1 MIGSKRLGELSSRV
15 ADDIRRRRRMDLG
28 IDKESEL
35 SKALPT
41 YEPLAQTR
49 QRELEGGIVIV
60 GRPTWKEF
68 LHGLHRGWT
77 EGLQKV
83 DEDEVLAR
91 EFEVDGVF
99 DEPEK
104 PKIEAESTL
113 SQTLISQRPSPVW
126 LPNQVDSQQQ
136 TDTSPPSEISPL
148 PPILLVPFTDYIGFT
163 QIPLMLWDFFNQRHK
178 VRSGSEAAY
187 NLIMK
192 NTRPIA
198 LPCHILGDSGTENRV
213 GTMQGD
219 LEFDIQA
226 DAYIKINN
234 IPHDINKARKQYYED
249 LPKKLETARALAHG
263 IREPTPEELSNPP
276 TTEVELR
283 QERLNKERRWRNDL
297 AGWNI
302 VKPGSPVA
310 WNHRFSFVIR
320 IFTAPSSEHE
330 FNDWRTSL
338 LQWHI
343 KSNYVTVI
351 MNSRA

>member
-126 LPNQVDSQQQ
+126 LPNQLDSQQQ
-136 TDTSPPSEISPL
+136 TDSSSPQTLNTSPPSEISPL

-310 WNHRFSFVIR
+310 WNHRFSFAIR

-330 FNDWRTSL
+330 FND
-338 LQWHI
+338 
-343 KSNYVTVI
+343 
-351 MNSRA
+351 

>member
-310 WNHRFSFVIR
+310 WNHRFSFAIR

-330 FNDWRTSL
+330 FND
-338 LQWHI
+338 
-343 KSNYVTVI
+343 
-351 MNSRA
+351 

>member
-310 WNHRFSFVIR
+310 WNHRFSFAIR

-330 FNDWRTSL
+330 FDD
-338 LQWHI
+338 
-343 KSNYVTVI
+343 
-351 MNSRA
+351 

>member
-1 MIGSKRLGELSSRV
+1 
-15 ADDIRRRRRMDLG
+15 MDLG

-35 SKALPT
+35 SKVLPT

-104 PKIEAESTL
+104 PKIEAESTH
-113 SQTLISQRPSPVW
+113 SRTLIYQRPSPVR
-126 LPNQVDSQQQ
+126 LPNQLDSQQQ
-136 TDTSPPSEISPL
+136 TGSLSPQTLNASPPSEIPPL

-163 QIPLMLWDFFNQRHK
+163 QIPLMLWGFFNQRHK
-178 VRSGSEAAY
+178 VRSGSEGAY

-198 LPCHILGDSGTENRV
+198 LPCHVLGDSGTESRV
-213 GTMQGD
+213 NTVQGD

-226 DAYIKINN
+226 DAYMKRSLND
-234 IPHDINKARKQYYED
+234 IPHDINKARKQYYEE

-263 IREPTPEELSNPP
+263 IREPTPEEQSNPP
-276 TTEVELR
+276 PTEVELR
-283 QERLNKERRWRNDL
+283 QERVNKERRWRNDL

-302 VKPGSPVA
+302 VKPSSPAA
-310 WNHRFSFVIR
+310 WNHRFSFAIQ
-320 IFTAPSSEHE
+320 IFTAPSSERE
-330 FNDWRTSL
+330 CDD
-338 LQWHI
+338 
-343 KSNYVTVI
+343 
-351 MNSRA
+351 